1 MDDVGHALQ
10 GGASPHKEDNGMSE
24 TLRIPAIVVIALPAA
39 GCSLRVADHRAS
51 RQARDRQRR
60 QRHRCGLPATSPVTV
75 RMRSPEQMVSGRV
88 ACVIIGA
95 GELVPVRDYPSA
107 DPILEVRGRDEG
119 PVLPTPDRATLGVRR
134 GATSERTG
142 LDVEWMGAGEERP
155 QGNQPLTWPG

>member
-107 DPILEVRGRDEG
+107 DPILEVRVGTRVRCSQGQIGQRWAFVAGLRANEQASTWSGWVPGRN
-119 PVLPTPDRATLGVRR
+119 VRKE
-134 GATSERTG
+134 T
-142 LDVEWMGAGEERP
+142 
-155 QGNQPLTWPG
+155 NH